1 MTPKAPLYWLTWLGT
16 ALVALTISGLLLD
29 VPARTGDVR
38 FLRVSMLVGLLAFSA
53 GIYFAAV
60 RLILRHTWPRCTIW
74 IVLGVATALR
84 GLLLTEPPVLSSDI
98 YRYVWDGR
106 VQAAGINPYRYR
118 PADPALASL
127 RDAIIYPQIN
137 RASYARTIYPPV
149 AQLVFGG
156 VGRIWDSVTG
166 MRLAILGFEAIGVV
180 CLLGLLPLAELPRER
195 ILIYAWNPLALWS
208 FASDGHVDAI
218 SIGLLGLA
226 LLLRARHKDGWAGAA
241 LAGAVLTKF
250 VPLVVAPAF
259 VRGGRFWRP
268 ALAGLTVIG
277 CGYALYSSA
286 GWHVF
291 GFLLSYGQE
300 EGIDSGHGIWLLAG
314 LAHLIKLPPVAPIAY
329 AGCIALIFLALAAII
344 LRRRTPSNDVQAL
357 CRDTGI
363 LAAAAM
369 VATSPHY
376 HWYFA
381 WLALPAAVA
390 PSRALLWLA
399 TAPIVL
405 IQEPVPGDRFFWPS
419 LVYVPALLL
428 LLADLRPWLAI
439 KRRRGD
445 EIGETPCPLQLPSR
459 IHADTSRRSV
469 PIAPASPD
477 SCRCASISRSPTAA
491 TCSAKPARAH
501 STNSNLPLI

>member
-1 MTPKAPLYWLTWLGT
+1 MTANAPLRWLTWLGA
-16 ALVALTISGLLLD
+16 ALLALTIFALLLD
-29 VPARTGDVR
+29 VPASTGDVR
-38 FLRVSMLVGLLAFSA
+38 FLRVSMLVGLLALSA

-60 RLILRHTWPRCTIW
+60 RLILRHTWPRCAIW

-106 VQAAGINPYRYR
+106 VQAAGINPYRYL

-127 RDAIIYPQIN
+127 RDAIIYPHIN
-137 RASYARTIYPPV
+137 RAAYARTIYAPV
-149 AQLVFGG
+149 AQLVFAG
-156 VGRIWDSVTG
+156 VGRIRDSVMG
-166 MRLAILGFEAIGVV
+166 MRLAILGFEAFGVV
-180 CLLGLLPLAELPRER
+180 CLLRLLPLAELPRER

-218 SIGLLGLA
+218 AIGLLGLA

-259 VRGGRFWRP
+259 VRGGGFWRP

-277 CGYALYSSA
+277 CAYALYSGA
-286 GWHVF
+286 GWHVL
-291 GFLLSYGQE
+291 GFLASYGQE

-314 LAHLIKLPPVAPIAY
+314 LAHLVALPPAAPIVY
-329 AGCIALIFLALAAII
+329 AASIALIFLGLAATI
-344 LRRRTPSNDVQAL
+344 LRQRRPENDVRAL
-357 CRDTGI
+357 CRDTGM

-399 TAPIVL
+399 TTPLLL

-439 KRRRGD
+439 KRRRSG
-445 EIGETPCPLQLPSR
+445 EIGETPCPLQLP
-459 IHADTSRRSV
+459 
-469 PIAPASPD
+469 
-477 SCRCASISRSPTAA
+477 
-491 TCSAKPARAH
+491 
-501 STNSNLPLI
+501 